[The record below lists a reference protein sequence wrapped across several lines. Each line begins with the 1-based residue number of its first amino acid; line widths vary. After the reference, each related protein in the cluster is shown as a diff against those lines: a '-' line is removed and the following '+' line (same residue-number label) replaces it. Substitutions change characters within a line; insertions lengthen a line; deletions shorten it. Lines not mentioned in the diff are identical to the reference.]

1 MVFPRKLWVP
11 VNFPP
16 SYSVRTG
23 SKCQMFIT
31 LATQRLANFL
41 GRKRLKVS
49 DGPDRAYLRIF
60 EQHPETELA
69 NIAADPL
76 VIPKLFLAKKLWPK
90 NATELVPFDRKQ
102 RNNGWDVILFEHSCI
117 FTWRSHI
124 LLYCVVYYTARWKT
138 LSKFSMSLFLLSPL
152 SI

>member
-16 SYSVRTG
+16 SNSEELETR
-23 SKCQMFIT
+23 
-31 LATQRLANFL
+31 RLANFL

-76 VIPKLFLAKKLWPK
+76 VIPNLFLAKKL
-90 NATELVPFDRKQ
+90 
-102 RNNGWDVILFEHSCI
+102 
-117 FTWRSHI
+117 
-124 LLYCVVYYTARWKT
+124 
-138 LSKFSMSLFLLSPL
+138 
-152 SI
+152 